1 MSTTNSSRIL
11 CYLCAMPRHP
21 WAILREFS
29 EPVCRSCVNYE
40 GAERVERSLVTARRM
55 KTDNSDTG
63 RGSSRLQTR
72 EGLVRYSRG
81 DSSGCGQTK
90 ESKKQ
95 AEQELPWAKQSSILG
110 LTSSTVLTSHPERN
124 KPLPLGT
131 NFANKSTP
139 GMEPERE
146 QTQGKVTSS
155 SEISLG
161 SSGRPDQ
168 AQSFNV
174 DLSKYLSDVSPNNPL
189 LICNLCAVIL
199 KDSHFVQC
207 PSVGQHK
214 FCFPCSAYSIK
225 KQGTNN
231 KFCPSGER
239 CTVAGTNQII
249 PWTFIAEEITQIL
262 QRGLYCVI
270 RREESRGDFS
280 KQI

>member
-72 EGLVRYSRG
+72 ESLDRYSRG

-95 AEQELPWAKQSSILG
+95 GEQELPWAKQSSILG
-110 LTSSTVLTSHPERN
+110 LTSSIAVTSHPEGN
-124 KPLPLGT
+124 KSLPLGT

-139 GMEPERE
+139 DMEPERK
-146 QTQGKVTSS
+146 QTHGKVTSS

-174 DLSKYLSDVSPNNPL
+174 DLSKYLSDISPNNPL
-189 LICNLCAVIL
+189 LICNLCAMIL

-207 PSVGQHK
+207 PSVGKHK
-214 FCFPCSAYSIK
+214 FCFPCCAYYIK

-239 CTVAGTNQII
+239 CTVVGTKQII
-249 PWTFIAEEITQIL
+249 PWTFIAEEVTQIL
-262 QRGLYCVI
+262 QRGLYGVF